1 MGYAS
6 RGRKPIE
13 RASKIAHVEIIKNPG
28 VQVYIDNCVVPSAP
42 NAESLDSQLTPL
54 GDVDTAEVSAV
65 VAVDGGYTETYVR
78 EEYPSA
84 SIAFFTFGPLLF
96 ELADLRDLDSKR
108 FIAPGDLARLKK
120 IERYTLVLPT
130 KGVRRKDQPSLSA
143 TIRRTIYEFFIKPR
157 GDDDDKLIASL
168 TWFLF
173 RRWKRKPNDGIEEV
187 IEHCPSGCGHGP
199 IAFRYRDPPELPCP
213 GCGQA
218 VYLTDAFRLHERI
231 DEELGAGGISS
242 YVITMLEQLV
252 LVHLFYNIL
261 ERLKPNLMRNI
272 LFIKD
277 GPLAFFGLV
286 APLYR
291 PMRELVE
298 HLLTEPEGPTGPTVR
313 LAGLEKSG
321 AFVEHAIAIQ
331 DRIRPGSFMVIGDTY
346 IRRYIVPGE
355 ADASYGQNTYYGQK
369 VLFRAPGGEMHVTTI
384 PARTY
389 MSEPKPSDIPHL
401 GEILALISELRCSMY
416 DNSLIPVA
424 LANKLVSLSDFPSQR
439 ILGTFAKAGVGNGQK
454 AG

>member
-1 MGYAS
+1 MGYGS
-6 RGRKPIE
+6 KGRKPIE
-13 RASKIAHVEIIKNPG
+13 RASKIAHVEIIKNPD
-28 VQVYIDNCVVPSAP
+28 VQAYVGRCILPSAP
-42 NAESLDSQLTPL
+42 SPESLDSILTEL
-54 GDVDTAEVSAV
+54 GDVDTTATSAV
-65 VAVDGGYTETYVR
+65 IAVDGGFTETYVR

-84 SIAFFTFGPLLF
+84 AIAFFTFGPLLF
-96 ELADLRDLDSKR
+96 ELTDLRALDQKR

-143 TIRRTIYEFFIKPR
+143 TIRRTIYEFFVTAR
-157 GDDDDKLIASL
+157 GHDDDKLVTSL
-168 TWFLF
+168 LWFLF
-173 RRWKRKPNDGIEEV
+173 RRWKRKPDDSIEQV

-199 IAFRYRDPPELPCP
+199 VKFLHADPTERACP

-218 VYLTDAFRLHERI
+218 VYLTDVFRLHERI
-231 DEELGAGGISS
+231 DEELGAGGISA
-242 YVITMLEQLV
+242 YVMTMLEQLV
-252 LVHLFYNIL
+252 LVHLFHSIL
-261 ERLKPNLMRNI
+261 ERLKPALMRNI

-298 HLLTEPEGPTGPTVR
+298 HLLSEPAGPTGPTLR

-321 AFVEHAIAIQ
+321 AFVEHAAAIQ
-331 DRIRPGSFMVIGDTY
+331 ERVKPGSYMVIGDDY
-346 IRRYIVPGE
+346 IRRHIVPG
-355 ADASYGQNTYYGQK
+355 DAGATYGQNTYYGQK
-369 VLFRAPGGEMHVTTI
+369 VLFRAPGGEMHVATI
-384 PARTY
+384 PARSY
-389 MSEPKPSDIPHL
+389 IANPKPTDILHL
-401 GEILALISELRCSMY
+401 EEILALIAELRCSMY

-439 ILGTFAKAGVGNGQK
+439 ILGTFAKSELSGNERAG
-454 AG
+454 

>member
-1 MGYAS
+1 MGYGS
-6 RGRKPIE
+6 KGRKPIE
-13 RASKIAHVEIIKNPG
+13 RASKIAHVEIIKNPD
-28 VQVYIDNCVVPSAP
+28 VQAYVTQCILPSAP
-42 NAESLDSQLTPL
+42 TPESLTSLLTHL
-54 GDVDTAEVSAV
+54 GKVDIDAVSAV
-65 VAVDGGYTETYVR
+65 IAIDGGFTETYVR

-96 ELADLRDLDSKR
+96 ELADLRALDSKR

-130 KGVRRKDQPSLSA
+130 KGIRRKEQPSLSA
-143 TIRRTIYEFFIKPR
+143 TIRRTIYEFFIKSR
-157 GDDDDKLIASL
+157 GENDEKLVTSL
-168 TWFLF
+168 KWFLF
-173 RRWKRKPNDGIEEV
+173 RRWKRNPDDEIEQI
-187 IEHCPSGCGHGP
+187 IERCPSGCGQGP
-199 IAFRYRDPPELPCP
+199 IAFRYADPTDRPCP
-213 GCGQA
+213 GCGEA

-231 DEELGAGGISS
+231 DEDLGAGGISA
-242 YVITMLEQLV
+242 YVMTMLEQLV
-252 LVHLFYNIL
+252 LVHLFHSIL
-261 ERLKPNLMRNI
+261 ERLRPSLMRNI

-298 HLLTEPEGPTGPTVR
+298 HLLSESGGPTGPTLR

-321 AFVEHAIAIQ
+321 AFVEHAASIQ
-331 DRIRPGSFMVIGDTY
+331 YRMTPGSFIVIGDRY

-355 ADASYGQNTYYGQK
+355 TGVTYGKNTYYGQK
-369 VLFRAPGGEMHVTTI
+369 VIFRALGGEVHVATI
-384 PARTY
+384 PAHAY
-389 MSEPKPSDIPHL
+389 MADPKPEDIPHL
-401 GEILALISELRCSMY
+401 EEILALIAELRCSMY

-439 ILGTFAKAGVGNGQK
+439 ILGTFAKAEVGGGQD